1 MQREGTNLQSVEP
14 AQLVA
19 ARIRRLADPRPA
31 LAVGTGLWVV
41 ATVVV
46 WSVGGDLRDDALP
59 ICLSGILL
67 GLLGTA
73 LFLLQRRAA
82 RRGARG
88 AQVGLD

>member
-1 MQREGTNLQSVEP
+1 MEP

-46 WSVGGDLRDDALP
+46 AVVGGELRDDVLP
-59 ICLSGILL
+59 VCVAGIVV
-67 GLLGTA
+67 GLMGTA

-82 RRGARG
+82 RRGDRG